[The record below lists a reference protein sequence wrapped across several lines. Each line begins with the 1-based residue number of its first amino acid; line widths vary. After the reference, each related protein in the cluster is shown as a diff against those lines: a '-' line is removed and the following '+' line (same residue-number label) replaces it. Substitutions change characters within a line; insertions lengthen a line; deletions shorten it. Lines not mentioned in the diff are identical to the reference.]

1 MPPDTAEIAA
11 GTMTVK
17 LNNTYEMVAHFQ
29 QLAEHDKTLLAREL
43 HDELGGLL
51 IGAVMDLGLLA
62 PRIASLD
69 DDFQQRIGRVRH
81 ALGGAIELTRR
92 ITEELHP
99 TLLDN
104 VGLFAAS
111 RWLLKNACVRTHVKC
126 IDNLPEREPSLT
138 SRASIALF
146 RTVQEAV
153 LVGLERPQVTEVNL
167 IGKLDDDELS
177 FKIEGDGE
185 RVPDDPNDLANLTLE
200 SIRHRIRALGG
211 TVIVESPPQGG
222 VLLVMSTPLANVASD
237 QGESREPQLRSRASE

>member
-1 MPPDTAEIAA
+1 
-11 GTMTVK
+11 MTVN
-17 LNNTYEMVAHFQ
+17 LNNTFEMVAHFQ

-62 PRIASLD
+62 PRIAAMD
-69 DDFQQRIGRVRH
+69 EDFQHRIGRVRQ
-81 ALGGAIELTRR
+81 ALGGAIEWTRR

-111 RWLLKNACVRTHVKC
+111 RWLLKNACHRTHVKC
-126 IDNLPEREPSLT
+126 IDDLPEREPSLT

-153 LVGLERPQVTEVNL
+153 IVGLERHEVTEVNL
-167 IGKLDDDELS
+167 IGKVDDGVLS
-177 FKIEGDGE
+177 FKVAGNGE

-200 SIRHRIRALGG
+200 SIRHRMRALGG
-211 TVIVESPPQGG
+211 TVMVESPAEGG
-222 VLLVMSTPLANVASD
+222 VLLVLNTPLANVA
-237 QGESREPQLRSRASE
+237 PQQR